1 LDVPP
6 VLTSAATASAVPVS
20 PGVSKLADGFY
31 SIAGGAVDRAGTL
44 YFIDR
49 FFQRIYSW
57 SEAKG
62 LNIVADAPLDA
73 VNLAVDRSGRLLVLS
88 SAGRDGTVYSIDPAA
103 PAAVT
108 VIAPTPA
115 RAHSG
120 ARTLLPVNVW
130 ENGEFADRIDPI
142 SYRYPTMAEMFAAKL
157 GETKAQEY
165 VSPDGS
171 VVLPAFRVWNQGPD
185 DHQGWR
191 WSDTLDAYGL
201 TDAPV
206 GGEVVLTNGS
216 ENRTYAGRV
225 GEGGRVTDLR
235 VLAERGGESAV
246 RDATGRLYVA
256 NGQVFVYNPDGLLL
270 RRIDMPERPLQLV
283 LGKGEPGRLFILT
296 HHGLYAAAL

>member
-1 LDVPP
+1 
-6 VLTSAATASAVPVS
+6 
-20 PGVSKLADGFY
+20 
-31 SIAGGAVDRAGTL
+31 
-44 YFIDR
+44 
-49 FFQRIYSW
+49 
-57 SEAKG
+57 
-62 LNIVADAPLDA
+62 
-73 VNLAVDRSGRLLVLS
+73 
-88 SAGRDGTVYSIDPAA
+88 
-103 PAAVT
+103 
-108 VIAPTPA
+108 
-115 RAHSG
+115 
-120 ARTLLPVNVW
+120 
-130 ENGEFADRIDPI
+130 
-142 SYRYPTMAEMFAAKL
+142 MAEMFAAKL

-171 VVLPAFRVWNQGPD
+171 VVLPAFRVWNQSSD